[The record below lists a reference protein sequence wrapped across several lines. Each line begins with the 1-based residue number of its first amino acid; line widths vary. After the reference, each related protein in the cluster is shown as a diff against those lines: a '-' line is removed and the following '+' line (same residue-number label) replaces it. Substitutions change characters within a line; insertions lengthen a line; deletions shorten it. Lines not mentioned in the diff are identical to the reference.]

1 MPFAEA
7 KAHVNAAMDE
17 PFWLAVRGNLTK
29 PSDAAE
35 WWSVCREPLAP
46 VVQAEDGDFLKT
58 AADSLPETID
68 TETWPVWTKALAA
81 ATSRKGKALF
91 QPLRLALTGREHGP
105 EMKNLLPL
113 IGPAR
118 AKARLLGKT
127 A

>member
-1 MPFAEA
+1 
-7 KAHVNAAMDE
+7 
-17 PFWLAVRGNLTK
+17 
-29 PSDAAE
+29 
-35 WWSVCREPLAP
+35 
-46 VVQAEDGDFLKT
+46 VVQDGDGDFLK
-58 AADSLPETID
+58 AAAESLPDAID
-68 TETWPVWTKALAA
+68 TETWPAWTKALAA
-81 ATSRKGKALF
+81 ATERKGKALF